1 MFKSII
7 NMLAGNPY
15 ERELSRFKEIV
26 AETAD
31 HGTTVE
37 QMSDEELRTQT
48 DIFRERIAAHIEGI
62 EGEEELKEATQEI
75 LDEILP
81 EAFAVV
87 REAAWR
93 SLGMRHYDVQV
104 IGGFVLHEGSV
115 AEMRTGEGKTLVAT
129 LPAYLNALTG
139 GGVHVVTVND
149 YLARRDGGWM
159 GPVYHALGLTVGAIG
174 KERFSAIFNPDYVD
188 PGGDLEDERLVHWQP
203 TLRSECYEADVTY
216 GTASEFGFDYLR
228 DHTVTDLGKT
238 VQKEHYYAIVDEVDS
253 VLVDSARTPLIISG
267 PADKASSDYKR
278 FAEIVERA
286 RFRKNTTDLDE
297 EEPDGDYIFDDRTRS
312 ISLTDLGIEKV
323 ERSLPEI
330 NAEAGQSLYDPQFYD
345 YVHYLENALK
355 AKYVFKRDKDYI
367 IANNAVVLIDQTT
380 GRPMPSRR
388 YSEGLHQAIEAKEG
402 VRIRREDQTL
412 ATITV
417 QNYFRHYD
425 KLSGMTGTAV
435 TQAEEFD
442 EVYKLDVIPI
452 PTNVEYKAAEGDLE
466 TEEYKDEGVPV
477 VTYYKPDSD
486 HEQPDFFKRTDY
498 PDQVYVNINGK
509 FSAVAD
515 EIAELVNTG
524 RPILVGTGSVE
535 ASEELSKR
543 LNMLG
548 VEHETLNAKN
558 HQREASIVAQA
569 GRRSSV
575 TISTSMAGRGTDIL
589 LGGNPEGLAS
599 KELAKRLFSKQ
610 QFEMV
615 VTEVV
620 NGDLGAAKGR
630 AQRETSMDE
639 TIVPWIVEASE
650 DLQRRAQVE
659 DLLGEVTREMQ
670 EEEAYQDIPFEV
682 LTRLIREVDLGLMVS
697 RTRLDKARAIVEE
710 NNLSSSVIS
719 DIEFRLNDYRQ
730 LSGLMGQ
737 NGQVDVLTRRLYE
750 RHYNAR
756 AALIR
761 AVLSDDLE
769 EAQAIC
775 ERVPCLPASL
785 IDVVEGIRQECRAAR
800 GEVWQ
805 LGGLHV
811 IGTERH
817 ESRRIDDQLRGRAA
831 RQGDPGSS
839 RFYLSLEDDL
849 MKRFGGER
857 TKKMMDRLNVPD
869 DMPIAAN
876 ILSNVIENAQ
886 SKFETYNF
894 EVRKNLVEYDEAVNK
909 QREIVYDERTAIL
922 KGNDDELDALVRQ
935 FVKDTLQ
942 RLLDRYDANYEEWA
956 MGEVD
961 NAISD
966 FSNIE
971 TGEVNT
977 RAVIQRTLTLIPRPD
992 AEDLQYL
999 LSLRSADELYNE
1011 MRERVLDGIDEG
1023 YNIRILYAEIAR
1035 TVPLW
1040 PVAPRINANG
1050 AEAWEPFV
1058 KRVRQRFDKYC
1069 AGVIEGEVVEE
1080 IWQESKEGLDKAA
1093 RNLISNIRSGD
1104 LKSKEVE
1111 AKFYADLQRPLIRAF
1126 SDVMT
1131 ELEDE
1136 ELIDVILERVDELL
1150 AITRME
1156 PVSNAS
1162 MKNIAE
1168 DDVWPLDQQ
1177 VFAIGADQ
1185 IASYERALML
1195 SVIDGEWRQYLT
1207 AIDGLRQG
1215 IGLEAYGQKDPKVE
1229 FKRRAFDMFDRL
1241 RVDVQENIARR
1252 FFKELSQHR
1261 QVIENQQRQEAML
1274 DQLSLQGY
1282 RVKKQVSRTNS
1293 GQRKVTQTVEKDMW
1307 SKVGRNDMCPCGSGK
1322 KFKDCHYQEIQ
1333 KQKQAAAA
1341 ASTSTASGGGRS
1353 SRSRK
1358 RRRRRK

>member
-1 MFKSII
+1 MFKNII

-15 ERELSRFKEIV
+15 ERELSRYKEIV
-26 AETAD
+26 QA
-31 HGTTVE
+31 TVE
-37 QMSDEELRTQT
+37 HGEVVQGMSDEELRDQT
-48 DIFRERIAAHIEGI
+48 DIFRARIADHLEGI
-62 EGEEELKEATQEI
+62 EDEEEFKEARQEI
-75 LDEILP
+75 LSEIMP
-81 EAFAVV
+81 EAFALV

-93 SLGMRHYDVQV
+93 TLGMRHYDVQI
-104 IGGFVLHEGSV
+104 IGGVVLHEGTV

-129 LPAYLNALTG
+129 LPAYLNALDG
-139 GGVHVVTVND
+139 RGVHIVTVND

-188 PGGDLEDERLVHWQP
+188 PAGDLEDERLVHWQP
-203 TLRSECYEADVTY
+203 TLRTECYEADVTY

-228 DHTVTDLGKT
+228 DHTVTELQKK
-238 VQKEHYYAIVDEVDS
+238 VQKIHSFAMVDEVDS
-253 VLVDSARTPLIISG
+253 VLIDSARTPLIISG
-267 PADKASSDYKR
+267 PANKASSDYKK

-286 RFRKNTTDLDE
+286 RFRQNTTDLE
-297 EEPDGDYIFDDRTRS
+297 TEEPDGDYVFDDRTRS

-323 ERSLPEI
+323 ERQLPEI
-330 NAEAGQSLYDPQFYD
+330 NVELGQSLYDPQFYD

-367 IANNAVVLIDQTT
+367 VANDQVVLIDQTT

-417 QNYFRHYD
+417 QNYFRLYD

-442 EVYKLDVIPI
+442 EVYQLDVIPI
-452 PTNVEYKAAEGDLE
+452 PTNVEYKASEGELE
-466 TEEYKDEGVPV
+466 TKEEKDEGVPV
-477 VTYYKPDSD
+477 VKYYKPSGSSD
-486 HEQPDFFKRTDY
+486 DPDFFKRTDY
-498 PDQVYVNINGK
+498 PDQVYITVDGK
-509 FSAVAD
+509 FTAVAN
-515 EIAELVNTG
+515 EIAELVHNG

-535 ASEELSKR
+535 ASEELSRR
-543 LNMLG
+543 LKKLG
-548 VEHETLNAKN
+548 IEHEILNAKN

-569 GRRSSV
+569 GRRGSV

-599 KELAKRLFSKQ
+599 KEFANRLFSKQ
-610 QFEMV
+610 QFEAV

-620 NGDLGAAKGR
+620 NGNLDAAKQR
-630 AQRETSMDE
+630 AQREASMDE
-639 TIVPWIVEASE
+639 TIVPWIVDAAE
-650 DLQRRAQVE
+650 DLQRRAQVD
-659 DLLGEVTREMQ
+659 DLTGEVIREMQ
-670 EEEAYQDIPFEV
+670 EDEDYADVPFEA
-682 LTRLIREVDLGLMVS
+682 LTRLVREVDLSLMVS
-697 RTRLDKARAIVEE
+697 RSRLDKAREIVEN
-710 NNLSSSVIS
+710 NNLSSSIIS
-719 DIEFRLNDYRQ
+719 DIEFRLNDFRQ

-737 NGQVDVLTRRLYE
+737 SGLIDVLTRRLYE

-761 AVLSDDLE
+761 AVLGDDAA
-769 EAQAIC
+769 EAEDIC
-775 ERVPCLPASL
+775 ERVPCLPTSL
-785 IDVVEGIRQECRAAR
+785 IKVVQDIQQDCREAR
-800 GEVWQ
+800 EEVWQ

-811 IGTERH
+811 VGTERH

-857 TKKMMDRLNVPD
+857 TKRLMDRLNVPE

-876 ILSNVIENAQ
+876 MLSNVIESAQ

-909 QREIVYDERTAIL
+909 QRQIVYDERTAIL
-922 KGNDDELDALVRQ
+922 TGNEDELDELVRQ
-935 FVKDTLQ
+935 FIRETLV

-956 MGEVD
+956 MSEVD
-961 NAISD
+961 SAISD

-971 TGEVNT
+971 TGEVNA
-977 RAVIQRTLTLIPRPD
+977 RAVVQRTLTLIPRPD
-992 AEDLQYL
+992 AEDLQFL
-999 LSLRSADELYNE
+999 LSLYDADDLHNE
-1011 MRERVLDGIDEG
+1011 MRERVLDAIDEG

-1040 PVAPRINANG
+1040 PVAPRINASG
-1050 AEAWEPFV
+1050 AEGWDSYV
-1058 KRVRQRFDKYC
+1058 KRVRQRYDAYC
-1069 AGVIEGEVVEE
+1069 GEIVPDDVREE
-1080 IWQESKEGLDKAA
+1080 IWQETSQGLDKAVRA
-1093 RNLISNIRSGD
+1093 LASNVRSGD
-1104 LKSKEVE
+1104 MKGKEIE
-1111 AKFYADLQRPLIRAF
+1111 AKFYADLNRPLIRAF
-1126 SDVMT
+1126 SEIMN

-1136 ELIDVILERVDELL
+1136 DLIDVILARIDELL

-1156 PVSNAS
+1156 PVT
-1162 MKNIAE
+1162 KAE
-1168 DDVWPLDQQ
+1168 AKTTADGIWTIDQQ

-1185 IASYERALML
+1185 IANYERALML
-1195 SVIDGEWRQYLT
+1195 SVIDGEWRQYLR
-1207 AIDGLRQG
+1207 AIDDLRQG
-1215 IGLEAYGQKDPKVE
+1215 IGLEAYGQKDPKIE
-1229 FKRRAFDMFDRL
+1229 FKRRAFEMFDRL
-1241 RVDVQENIARR
+1241 RTDVQENIARR

-1274 DQLSLQGY
+1274 DQLSMAGY
-1282 RVKKQVSRTNS
+1282 RVKKQVSRTNT
-1293 GQRKVTQTVEKDMW
+1293 GRRKVTQTVEKDMW
-1307 SKVGRNDMCPCGSGK
+1307 SKVGRNDLCPCGSGK

-1333 KQKQAAAA
+1333 KQKQAAASA
-1341 ASTSTASGGGRS
+1341 NGTTSTSGGRS